1 MVIVGGID
9 GLVVGFGSGDII
21 IEFFLVLLML
31 GTFGELIFIMWVFFI
46 DVDIGVWVMIVLVGV
61 IWVFLV
67 LKYFIVGVVF
77 LIFICGLFLDSND
90 GL

>member
-31 GTFGELIFIMWVFFI
+31 GTFGELIFIM
-46 DVDIGVWVMIVLVGV
+46 
-61 IWVFLV
+61 
-67 LKYFIVGVVF
+67 
-77 LIFICGLFLDSND
+77 
-90 GL
+90 

>member
-1 MVIVGGID
+1 
-9 GLVVGFGSGDII
+9 
-21 IEFFLVLLML
+21 
-31 GTFGELIFIMWVFFI
+31 
-46 DVDIGVWVMIVLVGV
+46 MIVLVGV